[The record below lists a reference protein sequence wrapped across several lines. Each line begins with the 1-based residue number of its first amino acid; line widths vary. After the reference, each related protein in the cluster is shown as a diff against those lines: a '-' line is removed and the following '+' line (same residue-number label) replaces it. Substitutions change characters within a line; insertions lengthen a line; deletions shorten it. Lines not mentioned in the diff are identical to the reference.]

1 MPNRRNFL
9 QSLSTLPF
17 LGAFAPTAVRAAR
30 TAAPLGNRDF
40 FKELNVRPIIN
51 AAETYTVITASLMT
65 PEVMDAINYASK
77 QFVALNDLHDAV
89 GKRIAQL
96 VGCEA
101 ALVTSGAAAAL
112 TLGTA
117 ACVAG
122 KNTEWIRR
130 IPDLAGTG
138 MKSEVIIQKSHR
150 YGYDH
155 AIRNCGVRMVEVET
169 REALER
175 AAGPNTAMMLFLNEN
190 EPAGAIKA
198 DEFAALGKKLNVP
211 TFIDAAADVPPTENL
226 SRFTKLGFDLVTFS
240 GGKGLRGPQSAGL
253 LLGRAD
259 LIQAAR
265 LNTSPNSDTIGRGFK
280 VNKEEMLGMMVAV
293 EMFLKRDADAE
304 WSEWEKRAK
313 AIADAASVNP
323 RVRAE
328 TYLPPIAN
336 RVPHVR
342 FSWTTAGSNVLG
354 PALRKQLRDG
364 DPSIEIVLGDTAPAA
379 ERQEV
384 SLGVWMLQPGEAE
397 IVARR
402 LRELLT
408 HV

>member
-1 MPNRRNFL
+1 MPNRRTFI
-9 QSLSTLPF
+9 QSLSSLPM
-17 LGAFAPTAVRAAR
+17 LGAVTSAAA
-30 TAAPLGNRDF
+30 AAPLARRDF

-51 AAETYTVITASLMT
+51 AAETYTLLTASLML
-65 PEVMDAINYASK
+65 PEVMEAINYASK
-77 QFVALNDLHDAV
+77 QFVRLQDVHDAV
-89 GKRIAQL
+89 AKRLAQL
-96 VGCEA
+96 IGVEA

-122 KNTEWIRR
+122 KNPDWIRR
-130 IPDLAGTG
+130 IPELAGTG

-190 EPAGAIKA
+190 EPLGAIKA
-198 DEFAALGKKLNVP
+198 DEFAALGKQINVP

-226 SRFTKLGFDLVTFS
+226 SRFSKLGYDLVTFS

-259 LIQAAR
+259 LIEAAR

-293 EMFLKRDADAE
+293 EMFLGRNADAE
-304 WSEWEKRAK
+304 WREWEHRAK
-313 AIADAASVNP
+313 IVADAASINP
-323 RVRAE
+323 DVHAE
-328 TYLPPIAN
+328 IYLPPVAN
-336 RVPHVR
+336 HVPHVR
-342 FSWTTAGSNVLG
+342 FSWTTAGSSVLG
-354 PALRKQLRDG
+354 AALRKQLRDG
-364 DPSIEIVLGDTAPAA
+364 DPSIEIVLGDSAPTAD
-379 ERQEV
+379 RQEV
-384 SLGVWMLQPGEAE
+384 SIGVWMLQPGEAE

-402 LRELLT
+402 LREILK